1 MFAAVF
7 GKRNAAAS
15 GKIPVPLS
23 GVRVEACACRRE
35 HAERFCRNGG
45 AGVCRD
51 WRAGTVAAQ
60 SAAIG
65 LPPVQLRLLEAST
78 LREEVR
84 QICIAIRRLVTQ
96 QNYCY
101 RDIAVICG
109 DYTSYASCI
118 EQEFA
123 AFGIP
128 VYLDQTRGVTLNP
141 FIEYIKAH
149 CRYG

>member
-1 MFAAVF
+1 MV
-7 GKRNAAAS
+7 
-15 GKIPVPLS
+15 VQ
-23 GVRVEACACRRE
+23 ECAE
-35 HAERFCRNGG
+35 TGG
-45 AGVCRD
+45 QEQS
-51 WRAGTVAAQ
+51 AAQ